1 MPLEGDIFITFCYIY
16 PVFITNCYELAPK
29 GEAKMSNLLNV
40 LTGRSGRKVATQT
53 IPAPAGLKEA
63 QIRREWE
70 RLQAAAMTPSERSEI
85 DEIFSRAM

>member
-1 MPLEGDIFITFCYIY
+1 
-16 PVFITNCYELAPK
+16 VFITNCYELAPK
-29 GEAKMSNLLNV
+29 GEAKMTNLLNV

-70 RLQAAAMTPSERSEI
+70 RLQAAAMTASERSEI

>member
-1 MPLEGDIFITFCYIY
+1 
-16 PVFITNCYELAPK
+16 VFITNCYELAPK
-29 GEAKMSNLLNV
+29 GEAKMTNLLNV
-40 LTGRSGRKVATQT
+40 LTGRSGRKVATQI
-53 IPAPAGLKEA
+53 IPAPAGLAKSREA